1 MQGETSELST
11 IDNKRIANHE
21 KNQSQTIPLKDLLR
35 SDSSPR
41 EDEGQQ
47 TDGMAG
53 LSSSKG
59 LEMATIEGSPSNK
72 HDRDMVGIDML
83 YSELYKQ

>member
-1 MQGETSELST
+1 
-11 IDNKRIANHE
+11 
-21 KNQSQTIPLKDLLR
+21 
-35 SDSSPR
+35 
-41 EDEGQQ
+41 
-47 TDGMAG
+47 MAG

-59 LEMATIEGSPSNK
+59 LEIATREGSPSNK